1 MPTVIFTAAAQP
13 IAVRYVSGLKLN
25 TRFVRDYLQTGWWPR
40 YRDRTWARTP
50 NWNKVKRKT
59 TDDTFVIKS
68 LGYTDV
74 QRVRY
79 FSQVTVSHDTYNNGC
94 YLTNQYFGAALLGT
108 ASLSSL
114 TMLNLVN
121 ATKQKAA
128 SKVGDHTVNLGVAA
142 GEAHKTFEMFSGA
155 VKSLASA
162 YGNVRKGRFAQ
173 AAKDLGIAMPKRVG
187 KKRNFSD
194 NWLEYRYGW
203 RLLVMD
209 LDGAVRHLAQTMI
222 DHPPIA
228 RTKASNKEMSSS
240 TSSGYVSGSNAQHIN
255 LWFDYTMLEE
265 NFWEVSVVYKYSVPN
280 SALSQ
285 LNQLGLTNLQLV
297 AWELV
302 PFSFVIDKVINIG
315 EVLTNMTAFYG
326 KQFLDGCYTM
336 SHTVRRTCYSQ
347 KASTG
352 TVHNEFIMKIDG
364 TSWCMLEERSF
375 KRVVLTDFEAG
386 MPSVGWN
393 FNKQNALDALAIARQ
408 LRGR

>member
-1 MPTVIFTAAAQP
+1 MPTVSYTSTPLP
-13 IAVRYVSGLKLN
+13 IAVRYESGLKLG
-25 TRFVRDYLQTGWWPR
+25 TGFVRDYVQVGWWEK
-40 YRDRTWARTP
+40 YRNRTWARTP
-50 NWNKVKRKT
+50 NWGKVKRRT
-59 TDDTFVIKS
+59 TDDQMVIKS

-74 QRVRY
+74 QRKRY
-79 FSQVTVSHDTYNNGC
+79 FSQVRVSHDTYNNGC
-94 YLTNQYFGAALLGT
+94 YLTNQYFGAALSPTADL
-108 ASLSSL
+108 ASLRM
-114 TMLNLVN
+114 TNLVN

-142 GEAHKTFEMFSGA
+142 GEANKTFGMFSGA

-162 YGNVRKGRFAQ
+162 YRNVRRGNFAA
-173 AAKDLGIAMPKRVG
+173 AAKDLGIATPKRAG
-187 KKRNFSD
+187 KGRNFSD

-203 RLLVMD
+203 RLVVMD

-228 RTKASNKEMSSS
+228 RTKASNTDMSSS
-240 TSSGYVSGSNAQHIN
+240 MSSGHVTGSNQQHIN
-255 LWFDYTMLEE
+255 TWYDYTMLEE
-265 NFWEVSVVYKYSVPN
+265 NFWEVSVVYKYTVPN
-280 SALSQ
+280 AALSQ

-336 SHTVRRTCYSQ
+336 SHLVRRTCFCNRVT
-347 KASTG
+347 TG
-352 TVHNEFIMKIDG
+352 SVRGEYTMKIEG
-364 TSWCMLEERSF
+364 SSWCCLEERSF
-375 KRVVLTDFEAG
+375 QRVVLTDFSAG
-386 MPSVGWN
+386 VPSVGWN

-408 LRGR
+408 LKGR